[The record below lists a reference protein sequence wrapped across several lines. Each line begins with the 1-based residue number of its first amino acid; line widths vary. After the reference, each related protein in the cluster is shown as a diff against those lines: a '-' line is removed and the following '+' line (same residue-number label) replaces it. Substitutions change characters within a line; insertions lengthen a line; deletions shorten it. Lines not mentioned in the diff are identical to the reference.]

1 MRTVSTPD
9 FFRARLD
16 GMVDPNHPLV
26 MLASK
31 LAWDRVEAALA
42 PACARCVTKQH
53 GHDSATSR
61 YPMMGDLRTQMS
73 LVS

>member
-1 MRTVSTPD
+1 MCTVSTPD

-16 GMVDPNHPLV
+16 GMVDLNHPLV
-26 MLASK
+26 VLTST

-42 PACARCVTKQH
+42 PTCARCVTKH
-53 GHDSATSR
+53 PGHYSATYL
-61 YPMMGDLRTQMS
+61 YPMMGDLRTQVS